1 MTAEIGIINRRGI
14 ALAADSAM
22 TVSTTNK
29 VTVINDA
36 TKLFSLKNKNYV
48 GMMIYQNEEF
58 MNVPWE
64 VIIDSFSDYMGDNVE
79 PHLNNY
85 VSLFLDYLNDLDIYT
100 EQTEEQLI
108 LNNAWTA
115 LNYLPDNPQSI
126 DEIEDALNKLQQTF
140 HANKLIDMSVEELS
154 QKYEKLIN
162 KVFETKYNHQANDLE
177 SLFVKTVMEL
187 ITSTVM
193 SNNYTG
199 LIIAGYGS
207 KDLFPSLYQLSID
220 GRINGQIKY
229 KIETVDITEP
239 KRCNTT
245 GGIIPFAQSDV
256 VKELISGIDPGLKNT
271 ITQQASN
278 IINKLDQYIDSFYPS
293 DNRMQ
298 DFKNSINS
306 IVQQRYSYF
315 TNYIKN
321 NYSDPIVDFVES
333 LSLNE
338 MGKMAQTLVNLTSFR
353 RKYAGDIRTVGGIT
367 KVLLISKANG
377 PVWYNEGR
385 VNENDYFE

>member
-207 KDLFPSLYQLSID
+207 KDLFPSLYQLSIE

-377 PVWYNEGR
+377 PVWFNEGR

>member
-377 PVWYNEGR
+377 PVWFNEGR

>member
-22 TVSTTNK
+22 TISATNK

-245 GGIIPFAQSDV
+245 GGIMPFAQSDV

-353 RKYAGDIRTVGGIT
+353 RKYAGDIRTVGGLT

-377 PVWYNEGR
+377 PVWFNEGR

>member
-367 KVLLISKANG
+367 KVLLICKSKW
-377 PVWYNEGR
+377 PRLVQR
-385 VNENDYFE
+385 R

>member
-1 MTAEIGIINRRGI
+1 MTI
-14 ALAADSAM
+14 SA
-22 TVSTTNK
+22 TNK

-245 GGIIPFAQSDV
+245 GGIMPFAQSDV
-256 VKELISGIDPGLKNT
+256 VKELISGIDPGLK
-271 ITQQASN
+271 IQ
-278 IINKLDQYIDSFYPS
+278 
-293 DNRMQ
+293 
-298 DFKNSINS
+298 
-306 IVQQRYSYF
+306 
-315 TNYIKN
+315 
-321 NYSDPIVDFVES
+321 
-333 LSLNE
+333 
-338 MGKMAQTLVNLTSFR
+338 
-353 RKYAGDIRTVGGIT
+353 
-367 KVLLISKANG
+367 
-377 PVWYNEGR
+377 
-385 VNENDYFE
+385 

>member
-353 RKYAGDIRTVGGIT
+353 RKYAGDIRTVGGLT

-377 PVWYNEGR
+377 PVWFNEGR

>member
-64 VIIDSFSDYMGDNVE
+64 VIIDSFSDYMEDNVE

-377 PVWYNEGR
+377 PVWFNEGR

>member
-271 ITQQASN
+271 IIQQASN

-377 PVWYNEGR
+377 PVWFNEGR

>member
-1 MTAEIGIINRRGI
+1 
-14 ALAADSAM
+14 
-22 TVSTTNK
+22 
-29 VTVINDA
+29 
-36 TKLFSLKNKNYV
+36 
-48 GMMIYQNEEF
+48 
-58 MNVPWE
+58 
-64 VIIDSFSDYMGDNVE
+64 
-79 PHLNNY
+79 
-85 VSLFLDYLNDLDIYT
+85 
-100 EQTEEQLI
+100 
-108 LNNAWTA
+108 
-115 LNYLPDNPQSI
+115 
-126 DEIEDALNKLQQTF
+126 
-140 HANKLIDMSVEELS
+140 
-154 QKYEKLIN
+154 
-162 KVFETKYNHQANDLE
+162 
-177 SLFVKTVMEL
+177 MEL

-315 TNYIKN
+315 ANYIKN

-377 PVWYNEGR
+377 PVWFNEGR

>member
-126 DEIEDALNKLQQTF
+126 DEIEDALNKLQQTC

-377 PVWYNEGR
+377 PVWFNEGR